1 MNREEVEI
9 FARQWADAWNNR
21 DVEKVLE
28 HFHEDVIFTS
38 PTALAVVGR
47 PTVNGKA
54 ALRAYWVKALNR
66 IETIRFSIERL
77 VWDPQRG
84 ELAIIY
90 MSEINGKSKKVSENL
105 IFNQNGLVVTAEVFH
120 GIS

>member
-1 MNREEVEI
+1 
-9 FARQWADAWNNR
+9 
-21 DVEKVLE
+21 
-28 HFHEDVIFTS
+28 
-38 PTALAVVGR
+38 
-47 PTVNGKA
+47 
-54 ALRAYWVKALNR
+54 VKALNR